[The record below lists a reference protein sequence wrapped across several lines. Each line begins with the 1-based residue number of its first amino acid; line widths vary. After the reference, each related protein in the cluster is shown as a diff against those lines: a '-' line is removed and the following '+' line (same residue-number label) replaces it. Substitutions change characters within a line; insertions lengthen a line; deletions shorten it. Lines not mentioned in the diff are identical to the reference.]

1 MEHHIYSIL
10 EPMKQCSIG
19 WIPILICI
27 CYNITP
33 AYKGDVATMP
43 GA

>member
-1 MEHHIYSIL
+1 MERCIYSIL
-10 EPMKQCSIG
+10 EPMKHGSIG
-19 WIPILICI
+19 WIAKLICI
-27 CYNITP
+27 CYITP